1 MSETST
7 EQGPPLA
14 APATPSD
21 PPGKPL
27 TDVVAWIMVAAPLL
41 APFIDLAVLR
51 AFGVEPSSR
60 LVPLAYMLFYLVL
73 GLLDASQVEASGRNV
88 RGIHLRAWAF
98 LFPPVYFIQRARA
111 LGQSFVMFFAFVGT
125 LAASVALGILFFF
138 GSYWVTGLPRCN
150 TPFSAERA
158 KAVFDT
164 IQNNYGLP
172 LGVRALD
179 VGNVVEKTVTDK
191 TVSCEATIRGDDR
204 KTYYVII
211 VHEWQGSNIYTKV
224 GIYAVR

>member
-1 MSETST
+1 
-7 EQGPPLA
+7 
-14 APATPSD
+14 
-21 PPGKPL
+21 
-27 TDVVAWIMVAAPLL
+27 VAAPLL
-41 APFIDLAVLR
+41 APFIDLALLR
-51 AFGVEPSSR
+51 GFGVEPSSR

-73 GLLDASQVEASGRNV
+73 GLTDANRIEASGRNV
-88 RGIHLRAWAF
+88 RGIHLRAWAV

-111 LGQSFVMFFAFVGT
+111 LGQSFVMFFACLGVI
-125 LAASVALGILFFF
+125 AASVALHIFFF
-138 GSYWVTGLPRCN
+138 VGTYLGTELPRCN

-172 LGVRALD
+172 MGVRALD

-211 VHEWQGSNIYTKV
+211 VHEWQGANIYTKV

>member
-14 APATPSD
+14 ASGPQAH
-21 PPGKPL
+21 PPGRPV
-27 TDVVAWIMVAAPLL
+27 TDVIAWIMVAAPLL
-41 APFIDLAVLR
+41 APFIDLALLR
-51 AFGVEPSSR
+51 AFGTEPNSR
-60 LVPLAYMLFYLVL
+60 LVPLAYLLFYLVL
-73 GLLDASQVEASGRNV
+73 GLTDANRIEASGRNV
-88 RGIHLRAWAF
+88 RGIHLRTWAV
-98 LFPPVYFIQRARA
+98 LLPPVYFIQRARV
-111 LGQSFVMFFAFVGT
+111 LGHSFVMFFACLGVM
-125 LAASVALGILFFF
+125 AASVALHVFFF
-138 GSYWVTGLPRCN
+138 IGTWRVTELPRCN
-150 TPFSAERA
+150 TSFSAERA

-164 IQNNYGLP
+164 IKNNYGFP

-211 VHEWQGSNIYTKV
+211 VHEWQGSDIYTKV
-224 GIYAVR
+224 GIYSVR